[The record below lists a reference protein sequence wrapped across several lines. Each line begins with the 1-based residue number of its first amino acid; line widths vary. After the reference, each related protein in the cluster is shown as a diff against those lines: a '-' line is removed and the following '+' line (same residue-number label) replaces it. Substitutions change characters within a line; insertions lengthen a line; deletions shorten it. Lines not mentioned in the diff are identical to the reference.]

1 MTYEILPTYEQDSPE
16 WHEARMQGIGASDV
30 AAVLGL
36 SPWQTPLSIYMAKMG
51 VRNEIPENLA
61 FFGHALEQPIAD
73 WIEHAHPEL
82 GVISPGTSMRSVEW
96 PWLTATLDRQLM
108 TDYETACGQILRI
121 PIELKTSS
129 AFSKDKWVDGVPLYY
144 AAQVQQQCFILDA
157 PYGWLAVLHGGNEPE
172 LYKVVTDWD
181 FITEHLIPK
190 TQEFWEQ
197 HVLTKTPPDP
207 VTSAEAA
214 ELWPGNP
221 EVTVE
226 GDERLYE
233 LWGAYGQ
240 MQAEQVEL
248 AGQLDGIK
256 LELQK
261 AMKDAVA
268 LTYRGRELFTWRPR
282 AGSKRF
288 DDKAFREDFPHEAEK
303 YMKQGTPTRVF
314 SRKTVKEV
322 EG

>member
-1 MTYEILPTYEQDSPE
+1 MTYEILPTYPQDSAE

-30 AAVLGL
+30 AAILGL
-36 SPWQTPLSIYMAKMG
+36 SPWQTPLSVFNTKMG
-51 VRNEIPENLA
+51 VPNEIPENLA

-73 WIEHAHPEL
+73 WITHKHPEV
-82 GVISPGTSMRSVEW
+82 GEVKEGFAARSTVA
-96 PWLTATLDRQLM
+96 PWLTATFDRTT
-108 TDYETACGQILRI
+108 TDDAGRVV

-129 AFSKDKWVDGVPLYY
+129 AFGREKWVDGVPLYY
-144 AAQVQQQCFILDA
+144 AAQVQQQNFILDA

-172 LYKVVTDWD
+172 LYKVVTDWE
-181 FITEHLIPK
+181 FINDHLIPK
-190 TQEFWEQ
+190 TEAFWND

-207 VTSAEAA
+207 VTSAEAV
-214 ELWPGNP
+214 ELWPGDL

-240 MQAEQVEL
+240 MQAEQVEV
-248 AGQLDGIK
+248 GQQLDAIK

-268 LTYRGRELFTWRPR
+268 LTYEGRELFTWRPR
-282 AGSKRF
+282 AGSTRWDTKQL
-288 DDKAFREDFPHEAEK
+288 EK
-303 YMKQGTPTRVF
+303 DMPQLAATYKKQGKPTRVF